1 MRLGIHVS
9 QDGLGYSDIK
19 NIAKRAEKRGLDSL
33 WVLDH
38 LHASPRPDMEPMLE
52 CLTLLSALAVETEK
66 IKLGPLV
73 LNINNHNPAILAK
86 MAATIDQISDGRLIF
101 GIGAGGTNRA
111 GRQKALGYEYEFDA
125 YGISFP
131 MKPITRIKKLAEG
144 LEIIKRMW
152 TENRATYSGE
162 YYTIRNAICLPKP
175 VQKPHPPIWIGS
187 TGKKRMIKII
197 AKYADGWDMSG
208 TRTIDEFNQKIIEL
222 KIACRQVGRN
232 PREIETSMRIAGTIE
247 ECNRQIREYK
257 GIVDLGILRSPKGE
271 EVEYLKELEY

>member
-1 MRLGIHVS
+1 MELGIHVS
-9 QDGLGYSDIK
+9 QDGFSYSKIK
-19 NIAKRAEKRGLDSL
+19 KIAKESEKKGLDSF

-38 LHASPRPDMEPMLE
+38 LHSSPTPDKEPMLE

-73 LNINNHNPAILAK
+73 MNINNHNPAVLAK
-86 MAATIDQISDGRLIF
+86 MASTIDQISEGRLIF

-111 GRQKALGYEYEFDA
+111 ERQKALGYEYEFDA

-131 MKPITRIKKLAEG
+131 LKPINRIKKLSEG

-152 TENRATYSGE
+152 TQKKATYRGK
-162 YYTIRNAICLPKP
+162 YYSILNAICLPKP

-187 TGKKRMIKII
+187 TGGRRMMQVI

-208 TRTIDEFNQKIIEL
+208 TSTLDEFDKKIGKLIETCNT
-222 KIACRQVGRN
+222 IGRD
-232 PREIETSMRIAGTIE
+232 PKEIKTSMRISGSLE
-247 ECNRQIREYK
+247 ECNRRIQEYK
-257 GIVDLGILRSPKGE
+257 GKVDLGILRIPKGQE
-271 EVEYLKELEY
+271 FDYLKKLDF